1 MDPAVSQ
8 FLKSGYVVDMCK
20 EKTELYFLKNDWNRE
35 IRVHLYTANI
45 SCRTRKEAEKCLS
58 SQFKRL
64 GEQQCACKK
73 KKKANSAFAASF
85 SADLVFAQISELLSG
100 SEFKTCF
107 YTFGKYSLP
116 WFPHRKQPCEVSDDP
131 RARMRTIN
139 RKLLSSK
146 LHPIIIGTENTHKQ
160 SQFAARHKVTD
171 NMNGRPPRLCANLQR
186 KSVGTTCQRNTNKL
200 RSHRETERN
209 LKRNDI

>member
-1 MDPAVSQ
+1 M
-8 FLKSGYVVDMCK
+8 GK
-20 EKTELYFLKNDWNRE
+20 EKTELFFFKNDWNKD
-35 IRVHLYTANI
+35 IQVHIYAANI
-45 SCRTRKEAEKCLS
+45 SCLIRKEAERCLS
-58 SQFKRL
+58 SQFIRL

-73 KKKANSAFAASF
+73 KKQTLLLLHPSARILYLHKYQNCWAA
-85 SADLVFAQISELLSG
+85 LSG
-100 SEFKTCF
+100 SEVETCF
-107 YTFGKYSLP
+107 YTFSKYSLP

-160 SQFAARHKVTD
+160 SQIAARHKVTD

-186 KSVGTTCQRNTNKL
+186 V
-200 RSHRETERN
+200 
-209 LKRNDI
+209 